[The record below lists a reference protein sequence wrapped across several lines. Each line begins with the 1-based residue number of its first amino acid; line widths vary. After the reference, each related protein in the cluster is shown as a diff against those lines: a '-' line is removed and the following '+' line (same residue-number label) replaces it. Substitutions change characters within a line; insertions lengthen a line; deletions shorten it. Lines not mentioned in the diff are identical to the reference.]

1 MKFARASLACGIFL
15 LLAAPPLPAQKS
27 FPLPR
32 YLYGQQTLRTKAQTA
47 LPSAQGFRDYVVGGK
62 LRLSVENA
70 IRLALANST
79 DVHLARSPIDLAKYA
94 IESAKAPFDPGV
106 SAGFN
111 STRSNAP
118 AYTQLQGAPT
128 VSTLNQQA
136 TLGYNQTFK
145 TGTNVQVGV
154 ESQKL
159 STNSSFNFFNPSVNA
174 DFSFTFSQPLLRNR
188 GVFPNTAPIVIAQ
201 RNLSQARANFEAEVN
216 NIIQLVVARYWN
228 VVQARENLAVQ
239 KKSLAQAQQSYD
251 RDKHALELGALPPLD
266 IYSSQSQVAQRRVTV
281 IQAQYA
287 LMQAEDNFRNAIGA
301 DLDPN
306 IRALDL
312 DLTDTPQPGGAM
324 FSTDIPAALAK
335 ALANRPEIESVR
347 EQLMNDQTGV
357 RLAHNQLEPDLSL
370 TGIFQ
375 SNGLGGDEIN
385 TAVTPPVVISPG
397 GFGDALHQVFGF
409 GYPVYGMGFNFS
421 FPIKNRAAEASLGD
435 ALVARR
441 HDLYSERQIRQI
453 ITLDVTNAVHQLE
466 ESKLSTEAAKI
477 SYNLAQKNLQAEQH
491 KYELG
496 AGQIQFVLQA
506 QTELAQAEQS
516 LVDAQVG
523 YQLAVTAVEHAT
535 GGLLDR
541 FHVEIAGLAR

>member
-1 MKFARASLACGIFL
+1 M
-15 LLAAPPLPAQKS
+15 
-27 FPLPR
+27 
-32 YLYGQQTLRTKAQTA
+32 
-47 LPSAQGFRDYVVGGK
+47 
-62 LRLSVENA
+62 
-70 IRLALANST
+70 
-79 DVHLARSPIDLAKYA
+79 
-94 IESAKAPFDPGV
+94 
-106 SAGFN
+106 
-111 STRSNAP
+111 
-118 AYTQLQGAPT
+118 
-128 VSTLNQQA
+128 
-136 TLGYNQTFK
+136 
-145 TGTNVQVGV
+145 
-154 ESQKL
+154 
-159 STNSSFNFFNPSVNA
+159 
-174 DFSFTFSQPLLRNR
+174 RNR

-201 RNLSQARANFEAEVN
+201 RDLSQARANFEAEVN

-312 DLTDTPQPGGAM
+312 DLTDTPQPAGPM
-324 FSTDIPAALAK
+324 FSTDIPAALTK

-357 RLAHNQLEPDLSL
+357 RLAHNQLEPNLSL

-385 TAVTPPVVISPG
+385 TAVTPPVIISPG

-409 GYPVYGMGFNFS
+409 GYPVYGMGFTFS

-435 ALVARR
+435 ALVAQRN
-441 HDLYSERQIRQI
+441 DLYSERQVRQI

-506 QTELAQAEQS
+506 QTELAQAEQR
-516 LVDAQVG
+516 LVEAQVG

-541 FHVEIAGLAR
+541 FHVEIATLAR